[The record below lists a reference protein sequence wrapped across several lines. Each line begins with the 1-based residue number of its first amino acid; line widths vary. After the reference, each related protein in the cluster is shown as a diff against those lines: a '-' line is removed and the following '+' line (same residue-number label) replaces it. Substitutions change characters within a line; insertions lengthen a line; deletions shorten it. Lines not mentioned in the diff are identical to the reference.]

1 MKLDQHSSPH
11 EPVVGTLLPV
21 AWLLIAVVAPA
32 GLVWLIGRD
41 RVEPSTVLDSSL
53 AGFARPEQVLA
64 EHRAKAQDWLESYGW
79 VDREGGIARVPIEE
93 GMKVVLREGLPA
105 RENMEEER

>member
-1 MKLDQHSSPH
+1 MPA
-11 EPVVGTLLPV
+11 

-32 GLVWLIGRD
+32 ALVWFTGRD
-41 RVEPSTVLDSSL
+41 RVEPVEPGAVLDSALPGS
-53 AGFARPEQVLA
+53 ARPEQALA

-93 GMKVVLREGLPA
+93 GMKAVLREGLPA
-105 RENMEEER
+105 REEIEEER